1 MKLALISRPFVYHGG
16 VETATAGLV
25 GALVAHG
32 HDVHLYSPP
41 GQLPLPGV
49 VGHRLPVVRAPA
61 VARALWL
68 PLAVAR
74 AVRAADYDVVQ
85 SHERT
90 LSQDIYRAGEGCH
103 RAYLATRGGPG
114 ASPFHRLV
122 LALERRVFARTPR
135 IVAIARRGRDEIARL
150 YGVPSARLRVVYNGV
165 DLERFHPDNRGR
177 HRAGTRTEVGVPRE
191 AWVVLFVGSGFQ
203 RKGLRFLIE
212 ALGGRGEA
220 RSWLIVVGK
229 GDPRPYR
236 LLAERAGVASRVV
249 WAGPR
254 SDVERWYGAAD
265 AVAVPSLYEPFGNVH
280 LEALASGVPV
290 LASTV
295 AGGAEVI
302 EVGRNGALA
311 GPGDPAAI
319 GRALDELRGQPWP
332 RLSLAARQSA
342 EPFTY
347 AAELAGY
354 ERVYREIPAAKQ
366 DFR

>member
-1 MKLALISRPFVYHGG
+1 MKLAIISRPFVYHGG

-32 HDVHLYSPP
+32 HEVHLYSPP

-49 VGHRLPVVRAPA
+49 IGRRLPVVRAPSL
-61 VARALWL
+61 ARALWL
-68 PLAVAR
+68 PVAVAR

-114 ASPFHRLV
+114 ASPYHRVV
-122 LALERRVFARTPR
+122 LALERRIFSRTPR
-135 IVAIARRGRDEIARL
+135 IVAIAHRGRDEIERL
-150 YGVPSARLRVVYNGV
+150 YGVPLSRIRVVYNGV
-165 DLERFHPDNRGR
+165 DLERFHPDNRARYRPGALAE
-177 HRAGTRTEVGVPRE
+177 AGIPGE
-191 AWVVLFVGSGFQ
+191 AWVVLFAGSGFE

-212 ALGGRGEA
+212 ALGGRGA
-220 RSWLIVVGK
+220 GSTWLVVVGK
-229 GDPRPYR
+229 GDTRPYR
-236 LLAERAGVASRVV
+236 ALADHLGVASRIV

-254 SDVERWYGAAD
+254 SDIERWYGAAD

-295 AGGAEVI
+295 AGGSELI
-302 EVGRNGALA
+302 EDGKNGVLA
-311 GPGDPAAI
+311 QPGDPGLIAH
-319 GRALDELRGQPWP
+319 ALDRLRSLP
-332 RLSLAARQSA
+332 RSGLSLAARRSA

-347 AAELAGY
+347 AAQLAGY
-354 ERVYREIPAAKQ
+354 ERIYREIQAAKR